1 MAMYTQIHKE
11 ALVLR
16 FILILSL
23 VGFSL
28 SGYLTYVHFNNDE
41 GVCPVGGHC
50 FDVWESEYSS
60 ILGIPVALIGL
71 LGYIAIFVLSF
82 LRLYYP
88 DLSFVDE
95 FPTYIF
101 GLTII
106 GSAFS
111 IYLTA
116 IEIFVIQAICDFC
129 FSAFLVIIAIL
140 GLITYGVLKGSSELP
155 EEPQST

>member
-1 MAMYTQIHKE
+1 MYTQIHKE

-16 FILILSL
+16 LILILSL
-23 VGFSL
+23 VGFGL
-28 SGYLTYVHFNNDE
+28 SGYLTYVHFNIDE
-41 GVCPVGGHC
+41 GVCPVGGQC

-71 LGYIAIFVLSF
+71 VGYIAIFVLSF

-88 DLSFVDE
+88 DLSFVDN

-101 GLTII
+101 AFTVI
-106 GSAFS
+106 GAAFS

-140 GLITYGVLKGSSELP
+140 GLITYGVLGGAKELP
-155 EEPQST
+155 KEPQLS

>member
-1 MAMYTQIHKE
+1 MYTRIHKE
-11 ALVLR
+11 ALILR
-16 FILILSL
+16 LILILSL
-23 VGFSL
+23 VGFGF

-41 GVCPVGGHC
+41 GVCPIGGQC
-50 FDVWESEYSS
+50 FDVWTSEYST

-71 LGYIAIFVLSF
+71 TGYIAIFVLTF

-88 DLSFVDE
+88 DLSFVDK

-101 GLTII
+101 ALTVI
-106 GSAFS
+106 GTAFS

-129 FSAFLVIIAIL
+129 FSAFLIIIAIL
-140 GLITYGVLKGSSELP
+140 GLITYGVLKGSKGVP
-155 EEPQST
+155 EKPRLT